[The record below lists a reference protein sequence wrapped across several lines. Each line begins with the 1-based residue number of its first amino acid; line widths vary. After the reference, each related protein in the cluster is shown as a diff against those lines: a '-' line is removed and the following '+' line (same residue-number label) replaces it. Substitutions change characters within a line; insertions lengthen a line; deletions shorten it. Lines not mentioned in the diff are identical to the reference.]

1 MQRFLQLSA
10 LLRLIARTGARII
23 PLSFSQESERRTN
36 ILRARNARLD
46 VVLHVER
53 LYKRLTYRCF
63 EQMKRISNFLLP
75 SFFFAAI
82 SLRIPRILT
91 NKISSAAYRI
101 FYAIF
106 QTRFSE
112 LAATFFDQ
120 EVHSPSRAHLAEGN
134 RSRDHDA

>member
-1 MQRFLQLSA
+1 MQRFLRLSA

-23 PLSFSQESERRTN
+23 PLSFSQKSERRTN

-53 LYKRLTYRCF
+53 LYKRPTYRCF

-75 SFFFAAI
+75 SIAAI

-106 QTRFSE
+106 QTCFSE

-120 EVHSPSRAHLAEGN
+120 GVHSPSRAHLAEGN